1 MENKSI
7 ITNFDNFTNE
17 SDDAVDVDIN
27 TESLETLVDLVGSEE
42 EVEECAK
49 EAFEELQK
57 AFEKNEV
64 ELDEGETA
72 ESLAMAALIV
82 KLVEK
87 GKIGPEEADSF
98 IEENI

>member
-1 MENKSI
+1 MEDKKI

-17 SDDAVDVDIN
+17 SDETVDIN
-27 TESLETLVDLVGSEE
+27 VDTKSLETLIDLVGSEE
-42 EVEECAK
+42 EVEKCAK
-49 EAFEELQK
+49 EAFEELQES
-57 AFEKNEV
+57 FEKNEV

-72 ESLAMAALIV
+72 ESLAMASLIV

-87 GKIGPEEADSF
+87 GKLGPEEADTF